1 MNLPFRAVLNNSSS
15 GNRSESVRQRRS
27 QRGKER
33 AGAAAEKI
41 VKPARPVTVRGGGFG
56 TRQSTPIYRQSATNR
71 PRRQFYVAMDSGAE
85 LRLPAIRLVNPGW
98 RLVSG
103 MLVIALCM
111 GIFSM
116 FNSDYFRITSLEIVG
131 LERITANDLDLQLR
145 LENLSILDV
154 EPAVIQQQIETDF
167 PELTD
172 VQISVQMPNYVT
184 ISARERQPVL
194 AWHQGE
200 KTYWVD
206 AEGVIFPVRGETS
219 ALVTVNTSADLPLA
233 NLSRQELIQTASQDE
248 SVPVTAANAID
259 VATAALTTSTAA
271 VNERKADL
279 RLLNATLM
287 LAKKLPEGT
296 QIIYDPSFGLG
307 WNDPGGWQVFIGKD
321 LNDFDVKFAKY
332 QTILKNLEDQGV
344 KLTLISVEHPNAPF
358 YRAVEET
365 QPQE

>member
-1 MNLPFRAVLNNSSS
+1 MNLPFRAVLNSSS
-15 GNRSESVRQRRS
+15 SNRSESVRQRRS

-41 VKPARPVTVRGGGFG
+41 VKPSRPVTVRGGGFG
-56 TRQSTPIYRQSATNR
+56 TRQNTPIYRQSATTR

-98 RLVSG
+98 RILSG
-103 MLVIALCM
+103 MLVIALCV
-111 GIFSM
+111 GIYSM
-116 FNSDYFRITSLEIVG
+116 LNSDYFRITSLDIVG
-131 LERITANDLDLQLR
+131 LERVTANDLDSQLR
-145 LENLSILDV
+145 LENLSILNV
-154 EPAVIQQQIETDF
+154 EPAVIQQQIETNF
-167 PELTD
+167 PDLAD
-172 VQISVQMPNYVT
+172 VQISIQMPNFVT

-194 AWHQGE
+194 AWHQGD

-233 NLSRQELIQTASQDE
+233 NLSRQELIQSASQDE
-248 SVPVTAANAID
+248 SVPVTASANDAAAAA
-259 VATAALTTSTAA
+259 ATSSTPA

-296 QIIYDPSFGLG
+296 QIVYDPSFGLG
-307 WNDPGGWQVFIGKD
+307 WNDPGGWQVYIGKD

-332 QTILKNLEDQGV
+332 QTILKNLEDQGI

-358 YRAVEET
+358 YRAVEEP